1 MLLSSLGAC
10 MHLGKA
16 GAFSTMCS
24 AVSRVPASELGELGK
39 GLPAGDGEAGD
50 ETLYKSFL
58 VNQI

>member
-1 MLLSSLGAC
+1 
-10 MHLGKA
+10 
-16 GAFSTMCS
+16 MCS